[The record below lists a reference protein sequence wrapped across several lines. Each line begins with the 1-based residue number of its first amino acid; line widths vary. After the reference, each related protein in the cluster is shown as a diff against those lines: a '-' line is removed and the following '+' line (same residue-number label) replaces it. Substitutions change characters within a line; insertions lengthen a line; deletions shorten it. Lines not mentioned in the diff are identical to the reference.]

1 MKTSFEFEYEGR
13 KVKAEYELTGKLY
26 KVKAEYEQTEKLN
39 MGDFKLFSFR
49 VLEGGDWV
57 YQGTL
62 SFPVKFTK
70 KQIIE
75 NVRHIF

>member
-1 MKTSFEFEYEGR
+1 MKTSFEFQHQGR
-13 KVKAEYELTGKLY
+13 KVKAEYEMTRKLDLGK
-26 KVKAEYEQTEKLN
+26 
-39 MGDFKLFSFR
+39 FKLFSFR

-75 NVRHIF
+75 NMRHIF

>member
-1 MKTSFEFEYEGR
+1 MKTSFEFEYQGR
-13 KVKAEYELTGKLY
+13 

-49 VLEGGDWV
+49 VLKGGKWI
-57 YQGTL
+57 YQGSL

-75 NVRHIF
+75 QAVHILAGIQEAGDE